1 MHIENHHLTLSIIIV
16 NYNVRAFLEQCIRT
30 VLMASQNI
38 DTEIIVVD
46 NGSSDNCIPILQPL
60 FPKVQFI
67 RSDTNLGFAK
77 ANNLA
82 LQKASGSFILFLNPD
97 TLLPPSALS
106 TCLQHFATH
115 EQTGAIGI
123 RMINGF
129 GEFLPESKRALPS
142 LSTAFFKLSGL
153 ARIFPSSGVFNRYA
167 LGHLSP
173 SQNHQVEVLA
183 GAFMMVRK
191 NILDMLGGFDTDYFM
206 YGEDIDLSLQ
216 ISKTGYTLQY
226 IGEPAIV
233 HYKGQSSKHRT
244 VFHTAIFFQAM
255 KIFVQK
261 NYRLGWMLIPF
272 IQLLSVWTQFKKK
285 ISKSGSTETL
295 LQEHKNLLVIC
306 KEEHESDILTILEQ
320 QNRSHCYLSSLYL
333 HQQSIHMLSNEIR
346 KCKAEQ
352 ILIRIPDMDMSD
364 AISLMEKNKGIFFR
378 FIFADSAT
386 ISFNN

>member
-1 MHIENHHLTLSIIIV
+1 MTLSIIIV

-30 VLMASQNI
+30 VLIASHNI
-38 DTEIIVVD
+38 NTEIIVVD
-46 NGSSDNCIPILQPL
+46 NGSSEDCIPILQPL

-67 RSDTNLGFAK
+67 RSDINMGFAK

-82 LQKASGSFILFLNPD
+82 LQKASGSFVLFLNPD
-97 TLLPPSALS
+97 TLLTPFALS

-115 EQTGAIGI
+115 EQTGALGI

-142 LSTAFFKLSGL
+142 ISTAFFKLSGL

-167 LGHLSP
+167 LGDLSP
-173 SQNHQVEVLA
+173 LQNHQVEVLA

-191 NILDMLGGFDTDYFM
+191 NILDTLGGFDTDYFM
-206 YGEDIDLSLQ
+206 YGEDIDLSLR

-226 IGEPAIV
+226 LGEPPIV

-272 IQLLSVWTQFKKK
+272 IQLLSIWTQFKKK
-285 ISKSGSTETL
+285 ISKSGSTEAL
-295 LQEHKNLLVIC
+295 LQAQKNLLVIC
-306 KEEHESDILTILEQ
+306 KKEYEADILSILEQ
-320 QNRSHCYLSSLYL
+320 QNRSHCHLSSIYL
-333 HQQSIHMLSNEIR
+333 HQQSTTILSNEIR
-346 KCKAEQ
+346 QYKAEQ

>member
-30 VLMASQNI
+30 VLIASHNI
-38 DTEIIVVD
+38 NTEIIVVD
-46 NGSSDNCIPILQPL
+46 NGSSDDCIPILQPL

-67 RSDTNLGFAK
+67 RTDINMGFAK

-82 LQKASGSFILFLNPD
+82 LQKASGSFVLFLNPD
-97 TLLPPSALS
+97 TLLTPFALS

-115 EQTGAIGI
+115 EQTGALGI

-142 LSTAFFKLSGL
+142 ISTAFFKLSGL

-167 LGHLSP
+167 LGDLSP
-173 SQNHQVEVLA
+173 LQNHQVEVLA

-191 NILDMLGGFDTDYFM
+191 NILDTLGGFDTDYFM
-206 YGEDIDLSLQ
+206 YGEDIDLSLR

-226 IGEPAIV
+226 LGEPAIV

-272 IQLLSVWTQFKKK
+272 IQLLSIWTQFKKK
-285 ISKSGSTETL
+285 ISKSGSTEAL
-295 LQEHKNLLVIC
+295 LQAHKNLLVIC
-306 KEEHESDILTILEQ
+306 KEEYEADILSILEQ
-320 QNRSHCYLSSLYL
+320 QNRSHCYLSSIHL
-333 HQQSIHMLSNEIR
+333 HQQSTTILSNEIR
-346 KCKAEQ
+346 QYKAEQ

>member
-1 MHIENHHLTLSIIIV
+1 M
-16 NYNVRAFLEQCIRT
+16 RAFLEQCIRT
-30 VLMASQNI
+30 VLIASHNI
-38 DTEIIVVD
+38 NTEIIVVD
-46 NGSSDNCIPILQPL
+46 NGSSDDCIPILQPL

-67 RSDTNLGFAK
+67 RTDINMGFAK

-82 LQKASGSFILFLNPD
+82 LQKASGSFVLFLNPD
-97 TLLPPSALS
+97 TLLTPFALS

-115 EQTGAIGI
+115 EQTGALGI

-142 LSTAFFKLSGL
+142 ISTAFFKLSGL

-167 LGHLSP
+167 LGDLSP
-173 SQNHQVEVLA
+173 LQNHQVEVLA

-191 NILDMLGGFDTDYFM
+191 NILDTLGGFDTDYFM
-206 YGEDIDLSLQ
+206 YGEDIDLSLR

-226 IGEPAIV
+226 LGEPAIV

-272 IQLLSVWTQFKKK
+272 IQLLSIWTQFKKK
-285 ISKSGSTETL
+285 ISKSGSTEAL
-295 LQEHKNLLVIC
+295 LQAHKNLLVIC
-306 KEEHESDILTILEQ
+306 KEEYEADILSILEQ
-320 QNRSHCYLSSLYL
+320 QNRSHCYLSSIHL
-333 HQQSIHMLSNEIR
+333 HQQSTTILSNEIR
-346 KCKAEQ
+346 QYKAEQ